1 MSKPCF
7 FRIAQLFDL
16 AVCFIGGICR
26 DHPRRKFVGYPKIS
40 AEHLALYLGR
50 KIDSLANLFRIHAS
64 FVRGRFYISTSAFFG
79 FMISREAPGVK
90 PAFPVISSDEYFFVF
105 LLDNFTLMC

>member
-26 DHPRRKFVGYPKIS
+26 DHPRRKFVGYPKTC

-50 KIDSLANLFRIHAS
+50 KIDSFAKFFKFHVS
-64 FVRGRFYISTSAFFG
+64 SVRGRIFRFNV
-79 FMISREAPGVK
+79 RV
-90 PAFPVISSDEYFFVF
+90 
-105 LLDNFTLMC
+105 LMFHDITARAGRQARIPRDFIR